1 MKALLK
7 LLFFKYHCDRLT
19 HLALT
24 YTPFSVFMDVFHTAI
39 DTVIMC
45 YIHDSEGNGGHPVY
59 AFQSMTEF
67 LREHGPI
74 KVDEQQPQR
83 AVDGNLH
90 SVI

>member
-1 MKALLK
+1 MFILS
-7 LLFFKYHCDRLT
+7 
-19 HLALT
+19 
-24 YTPFSVFMDVFHTAI
+24 SVFMDVFHTAI

-74 KVDEQQPQR
+74 KIDDQHPQR
-83 AVDGNLH
+83 SGEGQLH

>member
-1 MKALLK
+1 M
-7 LLFFKYHCDRLT
+7 YV
-19 HLALT
+19 
-24 YTPFSVFMDVFHTAI
+24 YIPSSVYMDVFHTAI

-74 KVDEQQPQR
+74 KIDDQQPPRGGEGQ
-83 AVDGNLH
+83 LH

>member
-1 MKALLK
+1 
-7 LLFFKYHCDRLT
+7 
-19 HLALT
+19 
-24 YTPFSVFMDVFHTAI
+24 MDVFHTAI

-74 KVDEQQPQR
+74 KVEDQRQQSQR
-83 AVDGNLH
+83 PVEGNNLH